1 MQYLFPLLAVFI
13 WAGNTVVSKLAVGII
28 QPAEIG
34 FFRWLLVGLAL
45 TPFMLGPVLRNRR
58 YILANLGKFV
68 VLGLLGMAVYQSL
81 AYYAAALTS
90 ATNMGI
96 ILSLM
101 PLMSLGLASSIL
113 AHRLNAGALLG
124 ALVSL
129 AGVVLVISQGH
140 LGALLE
146 HGVNLGDGC
155 RPSRAEPDGAVL
167 QPAADHHRLHRHP
180 GARRA
185 PDRPSPGRRRA
196 DPGRGPS
203 GRVLAAPPGPP
214 ALGNLLISRQLPR
227 DYGARRRRYWLS

>member
-13 WAGNTVVSKLAVGII
+13 WAGNTVVNKLAVGII

-45 TPFMLGPVLRNRR
+45 TPFMLGPVLRSRR

-113 AHRLNAGALLG
+113 AHRLNAGRCSARW
-124 ALVSL
+124 
-129 AGVVLVISQGH
+129 
-140 LGALLE
+140 
-146 HGVNLGDGC
+146 C
-155 RPSRAEPDGAVL
+155 RW
-167 QPAADHHRLHRHP
+167 PA
-180 GARRA
+180 
-185 PDRPSPGRRRA
+185 
-196 DPGRGPS
+196 
-203 GRVLAAPPGPP
+203 
-214 ALGNLLISRQLPR
+214 
-227 DYGARRRRYWLS
+227 WCW

>member
-13 WAGNTVVSKLAVGII
+13 WAGNTVVNKLAVGII

-146 HGVNLGDGC
+146 HGVNLGDAMMIVATLAYAVYSVLLKKWSLKLPAMQLLYLQVLVAIPPCC
-155 RPSRAEPDGAVL
+155 RCTCC
-167 QPAADHHRLHRHP
+167 
-180 GARRA
+180 RRA
-185 PDRPSPGRRRA
+185 PA
-196 DPGRGPS
+196 
-203 GRVLAAPPGPP
+203 
-214 ALGNLLISRQLPR
+214 
-227 DYGARRRRYWLS
+227 

>member
-13 WAGNTVVSKLAVGII
+13 WAGNTVVNKLAVGII

-68 VLGLLGMAVYQSL
+68 VLGLLGMAVYQNL

-101 PLMSLGLASSIL
+101 P
-113 AHRLNAGALLG
+113 
-124 ALVSL
+124 
-129 AGVVLVISQGH
+129 
-140 LGALLE
+140 
-146 HGVNLGDGC
+146 
-155 RPSRAEPDGAVL
+155 
-167 QPAADHHRLHRHP
+167 
-180 GARRA
+180 
-185 PDRPSPGRRRA
+185 
-196 DPGRGPS
+196 
-203 GRVLAAPPGPP
+203 
-214 ALGNLLISRQLPR
+214 
-227 DYGARRRRYWLS
+227 